1 MNSTGENSGLEKISL
16 AEALQWDFF
25 SRISDR
31 QELKNL
37 ANHNPGLTIYKAVL
51 HYQREHF
58 MFMYNRPHRRGEIV
72 FMLEN
77 THNDVLLHT
86 KPFFPNG
93 VYRLLSGGIN
103 MGEAVAETL
112 HREVYEET
120 GFHVDNGQCIALI
133 FFIIK
138 HESLSMPFLTFLYR
152 CNGITGEPVVHDH
165 SENISGFRW
174 VAYNE
179 LNHVY
184 RQLLEL
190 PEDWKDWGVFR
201 ALPHKIFY
209 DILCNC

>member
-1 MNSTGENSGLEKISL
+1 MKSTVEKSGLVKSTL

-25 SRISDR
+25 SRITDR
-31 QELKNL
+31 PELDALLKN
-37 ANHNPGLTIYKAVL
+37 NPELQVYKAEL
-51 HYQREHF
+51 DYQHDHF

-77 THNDVLLHT
+77 LNRKVLLHT
-86 KPFFPNG
+86 KPFFPKG

-103 MGEAVAETL
+103 MNEAVAETL
-112 HREVYEET
+112 NREIFEET

-138 HESLSMPFLTFLYR
+138 HESLSMPFITYLYS
-152 CNGITGEPVVHDH
+152 CKGITGEPVVHDR

-174 VAYNE
+174 VTHAE
-179 LNHVY
+179 LKHVY

-201 ALPHKIFY
+201 ALPHKVFY
-209 DILCNC
+209 DSLCNC